1 MHRLCKRKNVSVDCK
16 TIAGKLVSNVN
27 VNKLY
32 PAGIYLLKVNSEHI
46 SCLLVFLLL
55 TLSKWMPTGYDV
67 RILHIPV
74 KR

>member
-1 MHRLCKRKNVSVDCK
+1 MHRLYKRKNVSVDCK

-55 TLSKWMPTGYDV
+55 TLSK
-67 RILHIPV
+67 
-74 KR
+74 